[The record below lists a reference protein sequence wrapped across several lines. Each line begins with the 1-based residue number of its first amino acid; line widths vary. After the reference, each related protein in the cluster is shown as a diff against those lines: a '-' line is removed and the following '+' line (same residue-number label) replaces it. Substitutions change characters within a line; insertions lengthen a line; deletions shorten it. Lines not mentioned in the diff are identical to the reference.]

1 MQWSFQNYIMLKS
14 SRKKL
19 IAIGCSF
26 TEHYLSSIHT
36 PDFDY
41 NFPRWPQHLAD
52 KLDMECVNLGDSGQG
67 NEYILS
73 KLIDNVLT
81 EKNIG
86 LVVLM
91 WSEWSRQDFQDPA
104 NGWYSFH
111 PHRDNSETEKYPID
125 SKSRNSILHY
135 NNTYDVTMKSL
146 RHFLIAQML
155 LKDIPYL
162 MMQGPIPLVLQHQR
176 YMHHAARR
184 KNRRALFKLELNA
197 MIDSKI
203 FDEIDE
209 KKFIGWPILKQI
221 GGYTVGNILNK
232 IDPEQKELRISK
244 DDSHPN
250 AEGHKIIAQE
260 IYNAYEKVYL

>member
-1 MQWSFQNYIMLKS
+1 MLKS

-26 TEHYLSSIHT
+26 TEHYLNNPMS
-36 PDFDY
+36 PDFDH

-52 KLDMECVNLGDSGQG
+52 KLDMECVNLGQCGVG
-67 NEYILS
+67 NKYILS
-73 KLIDNVLT
+73 KIVDTVLT

-91 WSEWSRQDFQDPA
+91 WSEWMRQDFQDPA
-104 NGWYSFH
+104 NAWYSFH

-125 SKSRNSILHY
+125 SKSRNSILQY
-135 NNTYDVTMKSL
+135 NNIYDVTMKSL
-146 RHFLIAQML
+146 RHFLITQML

-162 MMQGPIPLVLQHQR
+162 MIQGTNPLQN
-176 YMHHAARR
+176 MNEKTA
-184 KNRRALFKLELNA
+184 FKLVIAA
-197 MIDSKI
+197 MVESKI
-203 FDEIDE
+203 FNEINPDQ
-209 KKFIGWPILKQI
+209 FIGWPILKQI
-221 GGYTVGNILNK
+221 GGYTVGDILNK

-244 DDSHPN
+244 DDTHPN
-250 AEGHKIIAQE
+250 AEGHKIMSQE

>member
-1 MQWSFQNYIMLKS
+1 MLKS

-26 TEHYLSSIHT
+26 TEHYLNNPMS
-36 PDFDY
+36 PDFDH

-52 KLDMECVNLGDSGQG
+52 KLDMECVNLGAAGQG

-73 KLIDNVLT
+73 KLIDTVLS

-91 WSEWSRQDFQDPA
+91 WSEWIRQDFQDPA

-125 SKSRNSILHY
+125 SKSRNSILQY

-162 MMQGPIPLVLQHQR
+162 MIQGTSPLKGKFPGSNAPDLQLVFTPLLTSCQ
-176 YMHHAARR
+176 
-184 KNRRALFKLELNA
+184 
-197 MIDSKI
+197 
-203 FDEIDE
+203 
-209 KKFIGWPILKQI
+209 
-221 GGYTVGNILNK
+221 
-232 IDPEQKELRISK
+232 
-244 DDSHPN
+244 
-250 AEGHKIIAQE
+250 
-260 IYNAYEKVYL
+260 

>member
-1 MQWSFQNYIMLKS
+1 M

-26 TEHYLSSIHT
+26 TEHYLNNPMS
-36 PDFDY
+36 PDFDH

-52 KLDMECVNLGDSGQG
+52 KLDMECVNLGRCGAG
-67 NEYILS
+67 NQQISS
-73 KLIDNVLT
+73 KLIDTVLS

-91 WSEWSRQDFQDPA
+91 WSEWIRQDFQDPA

-125 SKSRNSILHY
+125 SKSRNSILQY

-162 MMQGPIPLVLQHQR
+162 MIQGTKVMLKTDKRVSPRFQTSPS
-176 YMHHAARR
+176 AT
-184 KNRRALFKLELNA
+184 
-197 MIDSKI
+197 MINSKI

-221 GGYTVGNILNK
+221 GGYTVIDILDK
-232 IDPEQKELRISK
+232 VDPERKQLRIS
-244 DDSHPN
+244 DEDSHPN

-260 IYNAYEKVYL
+260 IYNAYKKIYI

>member
-1 MQWSFQNYIMLKS
+1 MLKS

-26 TEHYLSSIHT
+26 TEHYLNNPMS
-36 PDFDY
+36 PDFDH

-52 KLDMECVNLGDSGQG
+52 KLDMECVNLGRCGAG
-67 NEYILS
+67 NQQISS
-73 KLIDNVLT
+73 KLIDTVLS

-91 WSEWSRQDFQDPA
+91 WSEWIRQDFQDPA

-125 SKSRNSILHY
+125 SKSRNSILQY

-162 MMQGPIPLVLQHQR
+162 MIQGPVPVSDIGEHW
-176 YMHHAARR
+176 
-184 KNRRALFKLELNA
+184 KKALPA
-197 MIDSKI
+197 PMINSKI
-203 FDEIDE
+203 FDEINPDQ
-209 KKFIGWPILKQI
+209 FIGWPILKQI
-221 GGYTVGNILNK
+221 GGYTVIDILDK
-232 IDPEQKELRISK
+232 VDPERKQLRIS
-244 DDSHPN
+244 DEDSHPN

-260 IYNAYEKVYL
+260 IYNAYKKIYI